1 MSAALVIHHFGSKEG
16 LRKACDDYIAEEIR
30 TGKSA
35 SLQTKDPADWFAQM
49 AEIESYAPLMAYL
62 VRSMQSGS
70 ELAKMLWR
78 KMIDDAEQY
87 MEEGVRSGLIKPSRD
102 PRARAKYLGM
112 TGGGGFLLYLQ
123 MHDNP
128 TDLRAVLRDYGEEMV
143 LPALEIYT
151 EGLMTDSTMY
161 DAFLQAREKGIPFHI
176 QRRRTA
182 MTATSL
188 QRANTTRSQLAVE
201 IQGLSKSFGRTK
213 ALDGLDLTVAP
224 GDITGFLGPNGAG
237 KSTTIRVLLGL
248 LRADGGTVRLLGG
261 DPWRDAVALHRR
273 IAYVPGD
280 VTLWPN
286 LTGLQAIDFLA
297 RLRGNGVDTRRRDQ
311 LIERFELDPH
321 KKARTYSKGNR
332 QKVAIVAAFST
343 NAELYI
349 LDEPTSGLDP
359 LMEKAFQTCVGEVAD
374 RGAAVLLSSHILAE
388 VEKLCDNVTI
398 IRAGRAVKSGTLE
411 QLRHL
416 MRTTITVR
424 GRGDVRALQQVP
436 YVHDFSSQDGV
447 ARFSVDRNDLDF
459 TMEHLTELGIEELTV
474 TPASLEDLF
483 LREYQGVNR

>member
-1 MSAALVIHHFGSKEG
+1 
-16 LRKACDDYIAEEIR
+16 
-30 TGKSA
+30 
-35 SLQTKDPADWFAQM
+35 
-49 AEIESYAPLMAYL
+49 
-62 VRSMQSGS
+62 
-70 ELAKMLWR
+70 
-78 KMIDDAEQY
+78 
-87 MEEGVRSGLIKPSRD
+87 
-102 PRARAKYLGM
+102 
-112 TGGGGFLLYLQ
+112 
-123 MHDNP
+123 
-128 TDLRAVLRDYGEEMV
+128 
-143 LPALEIYT
+143 
-151 EGLMTDSTMY
+151 
-161 DAFLQAREKGIPFHI
+161 
-176 QRRRTA
+176 
-182 MTATSL
+182 MTAQTTRPMK
-188 QRANTTRSQLAVE
+188 RASTTRSQLAVE
-201 IQGLSKSFGRTK
+201 IRGLSKSFGRTK

-248 LRADGGTVRLLGG
+248 LRADGGAVRLLGG
-261 DPWRDAVALHRR
+261 DPWRDAVSLHRR

-359 LMEKAFQTCVGEVAD
+359 LMEKAFQTCVNEVAD
-374 RGAAVLLSSHILAE
+374 HGAAVLLSSHVLAE

-411 QLRHL
+411 ELRHL

-424 GRGDVRALQQVP
+424 TRGDALALQQLP
-436 YVHDFSSQDGV
+436 YVHDFDSEGTGV
-447 ARFSVDRNDLDF
+447 RFAVDRNDLDF
-459 TMEHLTELGIEELTV
+459 VMEHLTDLGMDELSV